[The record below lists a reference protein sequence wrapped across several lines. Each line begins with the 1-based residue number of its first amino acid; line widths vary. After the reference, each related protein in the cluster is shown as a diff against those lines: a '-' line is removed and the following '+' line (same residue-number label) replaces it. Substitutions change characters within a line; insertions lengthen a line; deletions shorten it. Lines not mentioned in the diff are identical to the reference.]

1 MLVSSLASPE
11 NLLYIEQMRAM
22 YLKDPES
29 VDERWRAF
37 FDGFALGQAGGG
49 EDTSH
54 TAVVRMAFL
63 YRTNGHLQAH
73 INPLDQK
80 PGDHPQLAISEL
92 GLTNEH
98 LDRVYDCSAFHG
110 MGQATLRELIN
121 ALKETYCGTVGVEFL
136 HINDN
141 NARHWLKDRV
151 EQRRMRPN
159 LTRDQKIN
167 TLKTLLQAQ
176 YFEEFLH
183 IRFKGSKR
191 FSLEGGETLMTIL
204 DKLVHQGT
212 EVGVKEYVI
221 GMAHRGRLN
230 VLANILKKP
239 FQTIF
244 AEFEDHF
251 QPDTADGDGDVKYH
265 LGFSADV
272 ETANGKKL
280 HVSLTPNPSHL
291 EAVNPVV
298 EGRVRAK
305 QQAFNDHERKMGVPV
320 LIHGDAAVAGQGVV
334 VETLNL
340 AHLEGYATGGT
351 IHVIVNNQI
360 GFTTNPEDGRSTT
373 YCTDVFKTLQAPI
386 FHINGDDPEAAVFVT
401 ELALEY
407 RQKFGK
413 DVVIDMYCYRKYG
426 HNESDEPSFTQ
437 PLMYQKIEA
446 HKSPM
451 EVYAQHLID
460 SGELTADELAAIKTE
475 FQTNLDKAQ
484 EEMKNSTPGKRGMKS
499 FSGVWER
506 LHRSYDFK
514 PVDTGVDREK
524 LLEVGRHFTSVP
536 EGFTPHRKI
545 LELMERRRNAIESG
559 KGLDWGI
566 GEALAYGTL
575 VNEGTPVRLSGQD
588 CRRGTFSHR
597 HAAIVDSINGRRHVI
612 FSGLEKKGSYF
623 HVYDSPL
630 SEEAVMGFDYGY
642 SLDAPHALTL
652 WEAQFG
658 DFVNGAQNII
668 DQFLVSSE
676 SKWQRSSGLVLL
688 LPHGYEGNGPE
699 HSSARLERFLQSCAE
714 DNIQVA
720 NITTPAQFF
729 HALRRQVKRTFRKP
743 LIVMTPK
750 SLLRLPAAQSTLEEF
765 TTGSFA
771 EVLDDTTVNPQS
783 VRRVV
788 LCSGKVYYDLLAKRK
803 PDVALL
809 RMEQF
814 YPFPDKLLTSIL
826 ERYGKTK
833 EFVWVQ
839 EESQNMGGWTFV
851 DSRLRALGYNFH
863 YIGRDAS
870 ASPAVGSHKVHE
882 KEQKELIEHAL
893 NGGPVPYLVR
903 SFPLRPGETSSVA

>member
-1 MLVSSLASPE
+1 MVQSSLASPE
-11 NLLYIEQMRAM
+11 NLAFIEQMRARW
-22 YLKDPES
+22 LQDPDS

-37 FDGFALGQAGGG
+37 FDGFELGKAGGG

-63 YRTNGHLQAH
+63 YRTNGHLQSH
-73 INPLDQK
+73 INPLAD
-80 PGDHPQLAISEL
+80 PPPDHPHLALSEL

-98 LDRVYDCSAFHG
+98 LNRVYDCSAFYG

-141 NARHWLKDRV
+141 PARHWIKDRV
-151 EQRRMRPN
+151 EQSRMRIQ
-159 LTRDQKIN
+159 LDRDQKIHI
-167 TLKTLLQAQ
+167 LKTLLQAQ

-191 FSLEGGETLMTIL
+191 FSLEGGETLMTIM
-204 DKLVHQGT
+204 DRLVHKGPQL
-212 EVGVKEYVI
+212 GVREYVI

-251 QPDTADGDGDVKYH
+251 APETADGDGDVKYH

-272 ETANGKKL
+272 QTEGGKKL
-280 HVSLTPNPSHL
+280 HISLTPNPSHL

-305 QQAFNDHERKMGVPV
+305 QQAFADHERKLGVPI
-320 LIHGDAAVAGQGVV
+320 LIHGDAAVAGQGIV

-340 AHLEGYATGGT
+340 ANLEGYSTGGT
-351 IHVIVNNQI
+351 IHIIVNNQI
-360 GFTTNPEDGRSTT
+360 GFTTNPEDARSTT

-386 FHINGDDPEAAVFVT
+386 FHVNGDDPEAAVFVT

-407 RQKFGK
+407 RQKFGR
-413 DVVIDMYCYRKYG
+413 DVVIDLNCYRKYG
-426 HNESDEPSFTQ
+426 HNETDEPSFTQ
-437 PLMYQKIEA
+437 PLMYQKIES

-451 EVYAQHLID
+451 EVYAQRLID
-460 SGELTADELAAIKTE
+460 SGELTQEEFVALKTE
-475 FQTNLDKAQ
+475 FQNNLDKAQ
-484 EEMKNSTPGKRGMKS
+484 EEMKNSPPGKRGMHS
-499 FSGVWER
+499 FAGVWER
-506 LHRSYDFK
+506 LKRDYDFT
-514 PVDTGVDREK
+514 PVNTAVPKEK
-524 LLEVGRHFTSVP
+524 LLEVGRHFTTP
-536 EGFTPHRKI
+536 PKGFTPHRKI
-545 LELMERRRNAIESG
+545 LELMERRRAAIESG

-566 GEALAYGTL
+566 GEALAFGTL
-575 VNEGTPVRLSGQD
+575 INEGVPVRLSGQD

-597 HAAIVDSINGRRHVI
+597 HAAIVDSVTNQRHII
-612 FSGLEKKGSYF
+612 FSGLETKGAYF

-630 SEEAVMGFDYGY
+630 SEAAVLGFEFGY
-642 SLDAPHALTL
+642 SLDAPYALVL

-658 DFVNGAQNII
+658 DFVNGAQSII

-699 HSSARLERFLQSCAE
+699 HSSARVERFLQSCAE

-729 HALRRQVKRTFRKP
+729 HALRRQVKRSFRKP
-743 LIVMTPK
+743 LVVMTPK
-750 SLLRLPAAQSTLEEF
+750 SLLRLPAAQSTLDEF
-765 TTGSFA
+765 TSGTFV
-771 EVLDDTTVNPQS
+771 EVLDDTTVDPS
-783 VRRVV
+783 KVRRVI

-803 PDVALL
+803 PDVALIRL
-809 RMEQF
+809 EQM
-814 YPFPDKLLTSIL
+814 YPFPEALLLRIL

-839 EESQNMGGWTFV
+839 EESQNMGAWSFV
-851 DSRLRALGYNFH
+851 EPRLRAMGYQFH

-882 KEQKELIEHAL
+882 REQKELVEHAL

-903 SFPLRPGETSSVA
+903 SFTTRPSDSTTVA